1 MAYTIGIDDGH
12 GAKTAGKRTPILEK
26 DLVMDGKVYKKGSYI
41 PENDFNKR
49 LMKLIQKELTNN
61 GIKYIELAPGDE
73 DISLQNR
80 VKTAN
85 NNKVDL
91 VVSIHANA
99 ISSTWQDKAQ
109 GLVVIHTA
117 NCSTKSIT
125 LANNC
130 YNYLSKDVK
139 WYKDGATRY
148 KVRKDT
154 DISGYTLYILKNT
167 TMPAILIEYGF
178 MDNINDVELMVSD
191 KFAKDCAVATARG
204 ICDTLGIKYKG
215 TVENSSTGNT
225 EPVNETSVIYRICI
239 GSYSVQ
245 ENANK
250 AKEEAIKKDYK
261 DAYILKEG
269 NYYRVVIGAYSVKTN
284 AEKAKEEAI
293 KKGYAGAFIVKK

>member
-1 MAYTIGIDDGH
+1 MAYLIGLDDGH
-12 GAKTAGKRTPILEK
+12 GAKTSGKRTPILTK
-26 DLVMDGKVYKKGSYI
+26 DITMDGKVYKKGSYI

-49 LMKLIQKELTNN
+49 LMRLIQNELTYN
-61 GIKYIELAPGDE
+61 GVKHIELAPGD
-73 DISLQNR
+73 DDVSLQNR

-99 ISSTWQDKAQ
+99 IGSEWQDKAQ

-117 NCSTKSIT
+117 VCSAKSIT

-130 YNYLSKDVK
+130 YNHLSKDVK

-148 KVRKDT
+148 GVRKDT

-191 KFAKDCAVATARG
+191 EFANNCAKATVKG
-204 ICDTLGIKYKG
+204 ICETLNIPYKEKTPTTSNKDILYRVCTG
-215 TVENSSTGNT
+215 TFRE
-225 EPVNETSVIYRICI
+225 I
-239 GSYSVQ
+239 
-245 ENANK
+245 ENANRL
-250 AKEEAIKKDYK
+250 KDE
-261 DAYILKEG
+261 L
-269 NYYRVVIGAYSVKTN
+269 
-284 AEKAKEEAI
+284 I
-293 KKGYAGAFIVKK
+293 KKGYTDAFIVKK